1 MMKIEITHMTKAFL
15 DALEFEEP
23 VDGTYD
29 SVEKCYDDELYE
41 DEYGC
46 STKAVGQVLYD

>member
-1 MMKIEITHMTKAFL
+1 METAAFL

-29 SVEKCYDDELYE
+29 SVEKSYDYEAYEDVYDDFGEVTGE
-41 DEYGC
+41 VVYG
-46 STKAVGQVLYD
+46 